1 MKLGFIGTGNI
12 TSDVINGIFRSDLKF
27 KQIIISPRN
36 QNKAKKLQKKFNKV
50 IIAKNNQ
57 EVVNNSDWIFI
68 GVLPMVASR
77 VLPNL
82 IFRKNQTVI
91 SFVATLNLSNLKKKI
106 NCKVNLVR
114 AIPMPPISLGLGPVV
129 MCPPNTKVKKFFNKV
144 GTSIEIKNEKLSNN
158 FWAISGT
165 MAAFYETLKNLSDW
179 LVKKKTD
186 RKKAQEYVTSLYFA
200 LAGLALKN
208 SNKNMKKFVAESQTP
223 GGLNWQGVN
232 QLRKAGYYK
241 SLQNSLNDLLK
252 RLNKS

>member
-12 TSDVINGIFRSDLKF
+12 TSDVITGICKSDLKF

-36 QNKAKKLQKKFNKV
+36 KKKAKKLKKKFKRV

-57 EVVNNSDWIFI
+57 EVINKSNWVFI
-68 GVLPMVASR
+68 GVLPKVANQI
-77 VLPNL
+77 LPKLN
-82 IFRKNQTVI
+82 FRKKQTVV

-114 AIPMPPISLGLGPVV
+114 AIPMPPISLGLGPVI
-129 MCPPNTKVKKFFNKV
+129 MCPPNKKVKNFFNKL

-179 LVKKKTD
+179 LVKKKTN
-186 RKKAQEYVTSLYFA
+186 RSKAQKYITSLYFA
-200 LAGLALKN
+200 LAGLALEN
-208 SNKNMKKFVAESQTP
+208 SDKNMKKFVSDSQTP

-232 QLRKAGYYK
+232 QLRKTGYYK
-241 SLQNSLNDLLK
+241 LLQGSLDNLLK

>member
-36 QNKAKKLQKKFNKV
+36 QNKAKKLQKKFKKV

-165 MAAFYETLKNLSDW
+165 MASFYETLKNLSDW